1 MAKVQDFA
9 KDLAGL
15 VSKYDMTLTSN
26 EIITTLERALDD
38 ELALCGDVEASKA
51 RRLLTEALVLMRAKI
66 AMIQTMS
73 RGELEALRDH
83 NAASWA
89 SQITDA
95 IAAAEG
101 R

>member
-1 MAKVQDFA
+1 MSFET
-9 KDLAGL
+9 DLTAL
-15 VSKYDMTLTSN
+15 ISKYDMKLTSN
-26 EIITTLERALDD
+26 QIITTLERALDD

-51 RRLLTEALVLMRAKI
+51 RRLLTETLVLMRAKI

-73 RGELEALRDH
+73 RSELEALRDH
-83 NAASWA
+83 NAAGWV

-95 IAAAEG
+95 LAQAEG